1 MAKAIFSKDG
11 VEFTETPDSPEF
23 VEAAKAKGYKR
34 YYDVT
39 KDDKEVTTVPEE
51 LLETSKSKGY
61 RLFGQPKEEPSWLG
75 RAAESAVE
83 TVKGAPAGLYQL
95 GKEVVTQPGE
105 ATMAAIRGTGM
116 TFGLQKPAGV
126 LAGVVEAGKALV
138 SGEEVGSAYERGRQA
153 EEERATKAA
162 EESKRISPAA
172 YGAGPYVAATVGTL
186 ATGGGALPLLAT
198 ETATGAAQQLAETGK
213 IDTAELAG
221 QTIGGAVVGKIA
233 ESAPTVAKKLL
244 TDTAAEKAAKLE
256 RKAVAKAEET
266 AALGDVAEQYTGPG
280 GAEKIRAAKRA
291 GFEAEA
297 AKTKYKQVKAE
308 LDNEFNSRSQD
319 IQQRNAKLENEYTT
333 LRAQRAAEYNDLIK
347 QFDAERQRVGGANEQ
362 AMADYNA
369 RLEAHNMETQ
379 RLQQQY
385 NDARQKFEIEK
396 ADLDTKTQ
404 QKAKQV
410 DEEYLGKKQ
419 QYDVEFSQWQ
429 EKTQQ
434 QKANNAI
441 IAQENKLKTAEYRA
455 NVQKNLSDYKNAA
468 RELKNRAVQ
477 KAKES
482 SRLLTGEAITAMGD
496 ELRGML
502 DNMDNI
508 QNEVYETRRQVSA
521 SDSNIID
528 HVDNSVT
535 SQAIN
540 DVERSLASGYML
552 DEGMREKFK
561 ELKMKVNPDL
571 NQQSVTH
578 GIDFETT
585 LELRQYLDNLKND
598 LDNQAKVAFNE
609 GKSVPKELTEKRQII
624 YDARKQV
631 QNRLYGEQSPF
642 SQELKTAGESA
653 DSIYAEFR
661 NAKGLLQR
669 SDVLAREKSVPGMK
683 RGLEPRTDLIRGYFD
698 ELDAGRK
705 AETRQLLQDLGVN
718 VERLDLLEKQV
729 RKGVIPE
736 EIAMDQLKE
745 QFKLPER
752 PTYIP
757 PSPLAPKP
765 TAPIRPLPSAYAVEG
780 PTPMKPMKPVM
791 PAKPTRP
798 MLQPVPSKPVF
809 EAPPKPAYEAV
820 PGKRILTPEEMQSR
834 GYIAEQEGLAQEFE
848 ALGGKTTYPST
859 KVPMTQRGVF
869 EKGAEWALGKVGI
882 GQTPMQMLERA
893 AQVRMTPTML
903 ERVRQAFPES
913 PRLTAALTA
922 LSNQG
927 KVLTP
932 AVVRA
937 VARSHGI
944 AEERLAEVLAK
955 TPAP

>member
-61 RLFGQPKEEPSWLG
+61 RLFGQPKEEPSWLK
-75 RAAESAVE
+75 RTAESAVE
-83 TVKGAPAGLYQL
+83 TVKGAPAGLYQF
-95 GKEVVTQPGE
+95 GKEVLTQPAE
-105 ATMAAIRGTGM
+105 AALAAGQGLAKTTGLY
-116 TFGLQKPAGV
+116 TVPAAAAGV
-126 LAGVVEAGKALV
+126 YEAGKAALK
-138 SGEEVGSAYERGRQA
+138 GEELIPALKRGY
-153 EEERATKAA
+153 EEEKGAFMESA
-162 EESKRISPAA
+162 EASKQISPAA
-172 YGAGPYVAATVGTL
+172 YGAGPYLGAAAMSAGAGLPAML
-186 ATGGGALPLLAT
+186 AA
-198 ETATGAAQQLAETGK
+198 ETATGAAQQLAEKGE

-233 ESAPTVAKKLL
+233 ETAPGVAKRLL
-244 TDTAAEKAAKLE
+244 PDTAAEKAAKLE

-266 AALGDVAEQYTGPG
+266 AALGDVAEKYTGPG
-280 GAEKIRAAKRA
+280 GAEKIRTAKRA
-291 GFEAEA
+291 PFEAEA

-347 QFDAERQRVGGANEQ
+347 KFDAERQRVGGANEQ
-362 AMADYNA
+362 TMADYNA

-396 ADLDTKTQ
+396 ADLDAKTQ
-404 QKAKQV
+404 QKTKQV

-419 QYDVEFSQWQ
+419 QYDVDFEQWQ
-429 EKTQQ
+429 EKAQQ
-434 QKANNAI
+434 QKADNAR
-441 IAQENKLKTAEYRA
+441 IAEENKLKTAEFRA
-455 NVQKNLSDYKNAA
+455 NVQKSFSDYKNAA
-468 RELKNRAVQ
+468 RELRNRAVQ
-477 KAKES
+477 KAKEA
-482 SRLLTGEAITAMGD
+482 SRLLRGEAITAMGD

-502 DNMDNI
+502 DDMDNI
-508 QNEVYETRRQVSA
+508 QNQAYETRRQVAA
-521 SDSNIID
+521 SDSNVID

-578 GIDFETT
+578 GIDFETVW
-585 LELRQYLDNLKND
+585 ELRQYLDNLKTD
-598 LDNQAKVAFNE
+598 LDNQAKAAFNRGE
-609 GKSVPKELTEKRQII
+609 SISKELTEKRQIL
-624 YDARKQV
+624 YNARKQV
-631 QNRLYGEQSPF
+631 QNRMYGEQSPF
-642 SQELKTAGESA
+642 SQELKAAGESA

-669 SDVLAREKSVPGMK
+669 GDVLAREKSVPGMK
-683 RGLEPRTDLIRGYFD
+683 RGLEPRTDLIRGYLD

-718 VERLDLLEKQV
+718 VERLDLLEKQM

-736 EIAMDQLKE
+736 EIAIDQLKD
-745 QFKLPER
+745 QFKLPDR
-752 PTYIP
+752 PTYTP
-757 PSPLAPKP
+757 PSPIAPKP
-765 TAPIRPLPSAYAVEG
+765 VAPMRPLPSAYMVEG
-780 PTPMKPMKPVM
+780 STPVKPV
-791 PAKPTRP
+791 KPVTP
-798 MLQPVPSKPVF
+798 LKPVKPILEPVPSKPVF
-809 EAPPKPAYEAV
+809 EAPPKPAYEV
-820 PGKRILTPEEMQSR
+820 TPDKRIFTPEEMQSR
-834 GYIAEQEGLAQEFE
+834 GYIAEQERLAQEFK
-848 ALGGKTTYPST
+848 ALGGKTAYTPANV
-859 KVPMTQRGVF
+859 KVNKQGLV
-869 EKGAEWALGKVGI
+869 EKGAEWALGKVGV

-944 AEERLAEVLAK
+944 AEEQLAEVLAK
-955 TPAP
+955 TSAP